1 MIDFVI
7 TWVDG
12 SDPVWRS
19 ELEKYNP
26 KVKTEANS
34 PARYRDFKTLKYVLR
49 GIEANAPWV
58 NKVHLVTAGH
68 LPEWLNTSNPKL
80 NILTHA
86 DIFLNTSHLPVFNSN
101 AIEMNFIGIRDLSEQ
116 FVLFN
121 DDMIIL
127 KPVDQEVFFK
137 DGLPSDFLIQNPI
150 KGFLTKLFYPK
161 NIWVKSVANCL
172 QIINENFSKRDIL
185 KDSFK
190 KYFNLQYGLRGNIC
204 NLLQVFSSKY
214 HFLEHYHHPQPH
226 LKSTWMEVFEKH
238 KDVILAT
245 SVSKFRE
252 SSNITQYLFRYWNL
266 AKGNFSPRYG
276 GDFATLNIHSER
288 HAVACIAAFGTK
300 TFVCVNDVPELLES
314 EYKKC
319 VSLVSDALEVAL
331 PKKSSFEK

>member
-161 NIWVKSVANCL
+161 NIWVKSVG
-172 QIINENFSKRDIL
+172 F
-185 KDSFK
+185 
-190 KYFNLQYGLRGNIC
+190 
-204 NLLQVFSSKY
+204 V
-214 HFLEHYHHPQPH
+214 
-226 LKSTWMEVFEKH
+226 
-238 KDVILAT
+238 
-245 SVSKFRE
+245 
-252 SSNITQYLFRYWNL
+252 LFGVLFVW
-266 AKGNFSPRYG
+266 
-276 GDFATLNIHSER
+276 
-288 HAVACIAAFGTK
+288 AA
-300 TFVCVNDVPELLES
+300 
-314 EYKKC
+314 Y
-319 VSLVSDALEVAL
+319 A
-331 PKKSSFEK
+331 SSFITKNDFYQTKRYLISTNKELGLIVNFRDDFIKTKRVLNKCS